1 MDENLAEEYMLK
13 WNAHNSEVIH
23 EFHDLC
29 RVSQILEV
37 FGFVLIL
44 GRVQVELSEVLKSNL
59 KIKSTC

>member
-44 GRVQVELSEVLKSNL
+44 GRVQVEL
-59 KIKSTC
+59 